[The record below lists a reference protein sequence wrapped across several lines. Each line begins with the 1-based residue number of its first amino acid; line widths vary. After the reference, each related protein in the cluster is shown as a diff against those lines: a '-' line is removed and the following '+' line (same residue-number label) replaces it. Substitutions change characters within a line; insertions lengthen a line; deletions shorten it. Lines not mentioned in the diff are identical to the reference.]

1 MTQLQIRLLQQ
12 QGPKLRSDSGRFDH
26 AKMRYMRYMR
36 YIFYNTCIIA
46 FNEVS
51 HSYTANQH
59 ILLSVK

>member
-12 QGPKLRSDSGRFDH
+12 QGPKLTSDSGRFDH
-26 AKMRYMRYMR
+26 AKMR